1 MAPTT
6 DSILRQQ
13 ISEAFRK
20 SSQQIDREVAEA
32 LTRNHHYVYS
42 FDSQQLAVVFANIFH
57 TLIDLQK
64 FAGLTVPLT
73 HNVASIG
80 VEVRY
85 PRITTSTL
93 LHIHSP
99 IRAFIEIGYSL
110 SNDFERPGNLALI
123 RRSLSVQEK
132 TARFDL
138 LARSALA
145 AINIEGL
152 IERELR
158 DPAEVIRLT
167 LPHRLRLYGFA
178 GTIQKVHLEVTPDNR
193 LHTYLARADG
203 LEP

>member
-6 DSILRQQ
+6 DNILRQQ
-13 ISEAFRK
+13 ISEAFRR
-20 SSQQIDREVAEA
+20 SSEQIDREVAEA
-32 LTRNHHYVYS
+32 LTQNHQFVHS
-42 FDSQQLAVVFANIFH
+42 FSSQELAVVFANIFH

-64 FAGLTVPLT
+64 FAGVTVPLI

-99 IRAFIEIGYSL
+99 IRAFIEVGYSL

-123 RRSLSVQEK
+123 RRSLLVQEK

-152 IERELR
+152 VERELR
-158 DPAEVIRLT
+158 DVAKVIRLT

-178 GTIQKVHLEVTPDNR
+178 GTIDNVQLEVTPDNR
-193 LHTYLARADG
+193 LHTYLACPDG
-203 LEP
+203 HEP